1 VIDAEPDRI
10 SWLPGHV
17 ADQILSYLP
26 IRDAV
31 RTSVLS
37 SHWRKKWC
45 TIPNLV
51 FDSKCVS
58 AEASQ
63 DPSVIQTKFLK
74 IVDHVLLIHFAPI
87 NMFKF
92 SNSDHMGEDSLA
104 TDVDRWILHL
114 IGRSIKKLVL
124 KVWIDDYYK
133 IHSCLFSCQSL
144 RCLKLRGCCLKPPT
158 TFEGFKNLKSLDLSL
173 VEMAEDAF
181 ENLIS
186 RCPLLEKLTLRE
198 IYDLPQINI
207 HAPNLK
213 FFEVYGEFEGISFDN
228 TFQLTTICISSWLEL
243 NSASNQSRLPACSS
257 NLLKFINHC
266 PHIQRLEISVFFL
279 KVYCSS
285 I

>member
-1 VIDAEPDRI
+1 MIDAEPDRI

-198 IYDLPQINI
+198 IYDLPQINM